1 MFTGI
6 ITDVGVIKN
15 ITRGVGGEWGDTR
28 MVVTTHYDT
37 STINIGASIA
47 HSGACMTVIKKGKN
61 WYSIDVSDESISKS
75 TMGQW
80 SKGTRVNLERP
91 LTGSSEMGGHLVTGH
106 VDAVASVASISEI
119 AGSHKISFIVPDE
132 ISFGIAPK
140 GSITIDG
147 ISLTI
152 NNVQNNIFDVNIIPH
167 TWNVT
172 TIKDLQ
178 LGMKVNI
185 EIDLIAR
192 YLARYFENKK
202 A

>member
-1 MFTGI
+1 
-6 ITDVGVIKN
+6 
-15 ITRGVGGEWGDTR
+15 
-28 MVVTTHYDT
+28 
-37 STINIGASIA
+37 
-47 HSGACMTVIKKGKN
+47 MTVIEKGKN

-152 NNVQNNIFDVNIIPH
+152 NNVQNNNSIYS
-167 TWNVT
+167 
-172 TIKDLQ
+172 
-178 LGMKVNI
+178 
-185 EIDLIAR
+185 
-192 YLARYFENKK
+192 YLNFF
-202 A
+202 